1 MISDIIKLIRRNIR
15 GVTAMVATIVIKP
28 AIHKRSVYYKGVDYN
43 KHFDLLREI
52 YHWEQKI
59 LFIL

>member
-1 MISDIIKLIRRNIR
+1 MISDNIKLIRRNIR
-15 GVTAMVATIVIKP
+15 GVTGMVATIVIKP
-28 AIHKRSVYYKGVDYN
+28 AIHKRSVYYKGVDCN

-52 YHWEQKI
+52 YHGEQKI